1 MKEKTDLRLKNAE
14 NISKETLIDR
24 IKTIDS
30 TRFDQMLIENEE
42 RKTYFYVKYSSIS
55 YNRVPKILKFP
66 LFKELV
72 NDFERN
78 IKNNGEII
86 VL

>member
-42 RKTYFYVKYSSIS
+42 RKTYFYVKL
-55 YNRVPKILKFP
+55 NLLK
-66 LFKELV
+66 
-72 NDFERN
+72 
-78 IKNNGEII
+78 
-86 VL
+86 